1 MKVELGPKNYL
12 YPALVVLVGAN
23 INGKPNYT
31 PVAHTGLM
39 INRSSVALTSNSHS
53 NKGIKE
59 NGTFSINIPSQ
70 EQLILT
76 DYCGLV
82 SGRDTDKG
90 ALFTNFYGELGTAPM
105 IEECPLNMECKVVE
119 TTVSPFAR
127 STPADVYIAE
137 IIATYCNEDVL
148 TDGKFDLIKA
158 KPYFIS
164 ARDLFYYG
172 LGERIAKD
180 GIGEQLK
187 KKQEKL

>member
-1 MKVELGPKNYL
+1 MKVELGQKNYL

-23 INGKPNYT
+23 VNGKPNYT
-31 PVAHTGLM
+31 PVAHTGLW
-39 INRSSVALTSNSHS
+39 ITRSSVALTANSHS

-59 NGTFSINIPSQ
+59 NGTFSFNIPSQ

-82 SGRDTDKG
+82 SGKDTDKG
-90 ALFTNFYGELGTAPM
+90 ELFTNFYGELGTAPM
-105 IEECPLNMECKVVE
+105 IEECPLNMEFRVVE
-119 TTVSPFAR
+119 TTVSPR
-127 STPADVYIAE
+127 SRGAPADVYVGE

-148 TDGKFDLIKA
+148 TDGELDLMKV
-158 KPYFIS
+158 KPYFVS

-172 LGERIAKD
+172 LGERIARD

-187 KKQEKL
+187 EKQER

>member
-23 INGKPNYT
+23 VNGKPNYT
-31 PVAHTGLM
+31 PVSQTGLM
-39 INRSSVALTSNSHS
+39 MNRASVALTANSHS

-59 NGTFSINIPSQ
+59 NGTFSINVPSQ

-82 SGRDTDKG
+82 SGKDTDKG
-90 ALFTNFYGELGTAPM
+90 ALFTNCYGELGTAPM
-105 IEECPLNMECKVVE
+105 IEECPLNMEFRVVE
-119 TTVSPFAR
+119 TTVCFRPSG
-127 STPADVYIAE
+127 DVYIGE
-137 IIATYCNEDVL
+137 TIATYCNEDVL

-158 KPYFIS
+158 RPYFVS

-172 LGERIAKD
+172 LGERIARD

-187 KKQEKL
+187 EKKER

>member
-1 MKVELGPKNYL
+1 MKVELGQKNYL

-23 INGKPNYT
+23 VNGKPNYT
-31 PVAHTGLM
+31 PVAHTGLW
-39 INRSSVALTSNSHS
+39 ITRSSVALTANSHS

-59 NGTFSINIPSQ
+59 NGTFSFNIPSQ

-82 SGRDTDKG
+82 SGKDTDKG

-105 IEECPLNMECKVVE
+105 IEECPLNMEFRVVE
-119 TTVSPFAR
+119 TTVSPRKRGA
-127 STPADVYIAE
+127 PADVYIGE
-137 IIATYCNEDVL
+137 IITTYCNEDVL
-148 TDGKFDLIKA
+148 TDGELDLMKV

-172 LGERIAKD
+172 LGERIARD

-187 KKQEKL
+187 EKQEK

>member
-23 INGKPNYT
+23 VNGKPNYT

-39 INRSSVALTSNSHS
+39 INRVSVTLTDNSHS

-70 EQLILT
+70 EQLVLT

-82 SGRDTDKG
+82 SGKDTDKG

-105 IEECPLNMECKVVE
+105 IEECPLNMECRVVE
-119 TTVSPFAR
+119 TTVSPRAR
-127 STPADVYIAE
+127 DAPADVYIGE
-137 IIATYCNEDVL
+137 ISATYCNEDVL
-148 TDGKFDLIKA
+148 TDGKFDLMKV

-172 LGERIAKD
+172 LGERIARD
-180 GIGEQLK
+180 GIGKQLK
-187 KKQEKL
+187 EKQEK